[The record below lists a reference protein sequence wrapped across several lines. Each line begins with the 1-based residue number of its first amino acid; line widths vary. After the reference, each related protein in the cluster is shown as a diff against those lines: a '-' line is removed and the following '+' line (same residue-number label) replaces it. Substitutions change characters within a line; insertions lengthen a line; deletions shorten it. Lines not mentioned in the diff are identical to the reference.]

1 MAPSISV
8 ITEGKVNTQVK
19 IKYMVVA
26 DDHPMVLDAL
36 EGYLKRIGPDIVV
49 ERAQDF
55 DRAVDCAGKF
65 EKLDLVILDV
75 KMPGMNGLEG
85 LDVMKTRF
93 PGVPVVLMSG
103 YNDVRLIRKAMAR
116 GAAGFLPKDLS
127 GQAMQKALELILS
140 GEAYVPLTAFSEDPD
155 DSSGIRSA
163 HNNSFA
169 PSSPL
174 ARLTRRELQ
183 ILTLLCEGS
192 TNKSIARDLAVK
204 GETVAFHL
212 RGVFRKLGVARR
224 TEAAMIAMS
233 LGLAYTPPETPYCP
247 GPRQDDPMHPF
258 EAA

>member
-8 ITEGKVNTQVK
+8 ITEGEVNTQVK
-19 IKYMVVA
+19 IKHMVVA

-36 EGYLKRIGPDIVV
+36 EVYLKRIGPDIVV

-55 DRAVDCAGKF
+55 GQAVDCAGKF

-127 GQAMQKALELILS
+127 GPAMLKALELVLS
-140 GEAYVPLTAFSEDPD
+140 GEAYVPLAVLSEDPD
-155 DSSGIRSA
+155 DSSGTRIT
-163 HNNSFA
+163 HDDSFA
-169 PSSPL
+169 QSSPL

-183 ILTLLCEGS
+183 TLTLLCGGN
-192 TNKSIARDLAVK
+192 TNKSIARELVIK

-212 RGVFRKLGVARR
+212 RGVFRKLGVASR
-224 TEAAMIAMS
+224 TEAAMLATS
-233 LGLAYTPPETPYCP
+233 LGLAYTPPETPSCSGP
-247 GPRQDDPMHPF
+247 GQDDPMHPF